1 MVNKILKRTLT
12 NGHVHSFIIYIS
24 FLRIKISKSTVV
36 SKLDSVKNEE
46 GSQVGQL
53 ARSAKAVHTHLFF
66 YIWTYQVLTSVNV
79 KLDLIIS
86 NRIQSG
92 LIYYFLV
99 SGVYQIQAVAWFIVC
114 GTIINK
120 TSCVVISPFLEIEG
134 YLLAYELIFFVI
146 VF

>member
-1 MVNKILKRTLT
+1 M
-12 NGHVHSFIIYIS
+12 
-24 FLRIKISKSTVV
+24 
-36 SKLDSVKNEE
+36 
-46 GSQVGQL
+46 
-53 ARSAKAVHTHLFF
+53 
-66 YIWTYQVLTSVNV
+66 